1 MYFQFVKS
9 NIEILTYLYF
19 SISFYGKYLIITA
32 EKSSIRYKHNAK
44 AFIAFIS
51 GPESIMPH
59 EQHVDTSDHQ
69 IIGHNVTRLED
80 KSLLRGEGRF
90 VDDISLP
97 YMAHIAFIR
106 SPHAHARIR
115 SINTEN
121 ALKHEGVIKI
131 LTAGDIEPLVS
142 DRLLRV
148 ALPSPAFKQELHRP
162 ILAGDEVVYVGEP
175 IAAIIARNRYEA
187 EDIAQKVDITYE
199 VLPAVHDFSTALNAD
214 SPLAHTTQK
223 DNLVAQFRL
232 DYGDCATAFKN
243 APHIFREQLFQH
255 RGAALSMECRGVVA
269 KYDELIDELTVW
281 TSTQTPHSC
290 KRLLCDLLGRDE
302 DKIRVITPDVG
313 GGFGPKLVFYP
324 EEIICAL
331 AALMIKQAVKWIED
345 RSEHFVSTT
354 QERDQ
359 YWDVELA
366 TDDEGR
372 ILGLRGL
379 LLHDH
384 GAYTA
389 RGVNVPQGSAS
400 AMTLPYVIP
409 HYHLDVQL
417 VVTNKV
423 PVTPIRGAGQPQA
436 VFAMERLLDHAAHK
450 LGIERA
456 EIRRRNLVP
465 AESMPYKTQMKTRG
479 GMLIVLDSGDYPKCL
494 ELALEHSGWHDFDA
508 RQKKAR
514 AQGRYIGI
522 GIANYVE
529 GTGRGPFEPVKIKI
543 AENGRIH
550 VSSGASAMGQST
562 KTMLAQIVAEEL
574 GHDISNISVVTGD
587 TGAIE
592 LGLGGFNS
600 RQAVMAGSSANAAA
614 KKLKHKALKIASH
627 LLNVGEQALELSGRH
642 VRLKGGGDQISL
654 ADIAKSVAGMPG
666 YYLPGGVDPGLEE
679 IERVIINDMTY
690 ANGTCVIEV
699 EVDIHTGAIMVER
712 IVFVHDCGRSIHPQ
726 IVDGQIIGGIAH
738 GLGNA
743 LLEYMRFDDQGQ
755 PLSTTL
761 ADYMIM
767 TSTEMPR
774 DIKIIHVET
783 PSPLNELGIKG
794 VGESGVIPIT
804 AALASAVDH
813 ALSPFNAKIR
823 HMPLT
828 PVDII
833 DIIHAH
839 AL

>member
-1 MYFQFVKS
+1 MPDFQHAPS
-9 NIEILTYLYF
+9 P
-19 SISFYGKYLIITA
+19 A
-32 EKSSIRYKHNAK
+32 HR
-44 AFIAFIS
+44 
-51 GPESIMPH
+51 
-59 EQHVDTSDHQ
+59 
-69 IIGHNVTRLED
+69 IIGHNIPRLED
-80 KSLLRGEGRF
+80 QSLLRGEGRY
-90 VDDISLP
+90 VDDISFAD
-97 YMAHIAFIR
+97 MAHIAFIR
-106 SPHAHARIR
+106 SPHAHARIL
-115 SINTEN
+115 SINTGK
-121 ALKHEGVIKI
+121 ALSHPALIKI
-131 LTAGDIEPLVS
+131 LTAADIAPLVS
-142 DRLLRV
+142 DPLLRV

-162 ILAGDEVVYVGEP
+162 ILAGEEVVYVGEP
-175 IAAIIARNRYEA
+175 IAAIIANSRYEA
-187 EDIAQKVDITYE
+187 EDIAELIEVSYE
-199 VLPAVHDFSTALNAD
+199 VLPAVNDFFTALSPD
-214 SPLAHTTQK
+214 SVCAHSTQK
-223 DNLVAQFRL
+223 DNLVAEFKL
-232 DYGDCATAFKN
+232 SYGECDTAFKN
-243 APHIFREQLFQH
+243 APHVFREKLFQH

-269 KYDELIDELTVW
+269 KYDGFDDQLTLW

-290 KRLLCDLLGRDE
+290 KRLLCDLLARDE

-324 EEIICAL
+324 EEVVCAL
-331 AALMIKQAVKWIED
+331 AALITRSAVKWIED

-366 TDDEGR
+366 TDAEGK

-409 HYHLDVQL
+409 HYHLDVRL

-436 VFAMERLLDHAAHK
+436 VFAMERLLDHAAEK
-450 LGIERA
+450 LGLDRA

-465 AESMPYKTQMKTRG
+465 AEHMPYKTQMKTRG

-494 ELALEHSGWHDFDA
+494 EIAIDKSGWRDFEA
-508 RQKKAR
+508 RQQRAR
-514 AQGRYIGI
+514 TEGRYIGI
-522 GIANYVE
+522 GVANYVE

-543 AENGRIH
+543 AENGKIH
-550 VSSGASAMGQST
+550 VASGAAAMGQST
-562 KTMLAQIVAEEL
+562 KTMLAQIVAEQL
-574 GHDISNISVVTGD
+574 GEDISNITIVTGD

-600 RQAVMAGSSANAAA
+600 RQAVMAGSSAHAAA
-614 KKLKHKALKIASH
+614 LKLKAKVLKIASH
-627 LLNVGEQALELSGRH
+627 LLNVGEQALEISGRF
-642 VRLKGGGDQISL
+642 VRLKGGGDAISL

-666 YYLPGGVDPGLEE
+666 YYLPGGVDPGLET

-690 ANGTCVIEV
+690 ANGSCVIEV
-699 EVDIHTGAIMVER
+699 EVDIGTGAIAIER
-712 IVFVHDCGRSIHPQ
+712 ITFVHDCGRAIHPQ

-743 LLEYMRFDDQGQ
+743 FLEYMRFDDQAQ
-755 PLSTTL
+755 PISTTL

-767 TSTEMPR
+767 SATEMPR
-774 DIKIIHVET
+774 DIQIFHVET

-804 AALASAVDH
+804 AAFASAVDH
-813 ALSPFNAKIR
+813 ALSPFKTKIN
-823 HMPLT
+823 HVPLT
-828 PVDII
+828 PI
-833 DIIHAH
+833 DVIDMIKAHGHAR
-839 AL
+839 